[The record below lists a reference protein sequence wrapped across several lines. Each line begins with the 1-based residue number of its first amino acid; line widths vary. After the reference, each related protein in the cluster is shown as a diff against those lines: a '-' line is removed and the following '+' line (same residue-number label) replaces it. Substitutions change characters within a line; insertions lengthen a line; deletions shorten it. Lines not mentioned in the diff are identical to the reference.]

1 MHGLQVFDETGKKV
15 FDTNTR
21 TVKIIANIVC
31 EENKNITLTHELFL
45 SETAFCIVCPP
56 DTLRTKKRI
65 NIVGDKCYVDADGW
79 NDKNIIIG
87 VY

>member
-1 MHGLQVFDETGKKV
+1 MHGLQVKV

-21 TVKIIANIVC
+21 TVKIIANIAC
-31 EENKNITLTHELFL
+31 EENKKVTLKHELFL
-45 SETAFCIVCPP
+45 SEKPFYIVCPP
-56 DTLRTKKRI
+56 DMQREKKRI

-79 NDKNIIIG
+79 KENIIVG